1 MTRKR
6 ARITDE
12 NNPLTSTDEILA
24 GFQQLSQSTSQQ
36 AETSSLQQ
44 PSNIASQQVE

>member
-24 GFQQLSQSTSQQ
+24 GFQQVNKSKSQQ
-36 AETSSLQQ
+36 SEI
-44 PSNIASQQVE
+44 SNLKQFNKLKSQL